1 MKTRKQILLFFTAI
15 LLVAVFFMLPRN
27 RTWMVNRAFVYWR
40 DFTIQKKHLDPDYR
54 KTKRYGSDYIYSKQ
68 IADYFG
74 RKGISEK
81 VLVLLP
87 PSAYF
92 KNKGLNYHVPEPA
105 VFYYYTGV
113 KTVWVNSV
121 DAAKADWVVSFNGII
136 RIDSVQ
142 NKRMIQDTIASY
154 KKYPV
159 AL

>member
-1 MKTRKQILLFFTAI
+1 M
-15 LLVAVFFMLPRN
+15 
-27 RTWMVNRAFVYWR
+27 
-40 DFTIQKKHLDPDYR
+40 
-54 KTKRYGSDYIYSKQ
+54 
-68 IADYFG
+68 
-74 RKGISEK
+74 
-81 VLVLLP
+81 LLP